1 MHRYKARSGHPSR
14 AGVLRVVAWM
24 YLFKNYDSKGLGQ
37 FL

>member
-1 MHRYKARSGHPSR
+1 M
-14 AGVLRVVAWM
+14 RVVAWM